1 MNKKELE
8 KINQYTT
15 GRYEKPS
22 TDIPVF
28 QIMVVQLPWK
38 VVNTKMGKMQ

>member
-8 KINQYTT
+8 RINQYTT

-38 VVNTKMGKMQ
+38 VGNTKMGKTE